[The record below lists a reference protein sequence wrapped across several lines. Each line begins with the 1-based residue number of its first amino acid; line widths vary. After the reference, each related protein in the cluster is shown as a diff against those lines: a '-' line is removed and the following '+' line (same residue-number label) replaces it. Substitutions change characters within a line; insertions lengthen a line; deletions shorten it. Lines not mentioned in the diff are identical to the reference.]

1 MTKTS
6 RTYRIV
12 LEYGQQKRLCQHF
25 GICDE
30 TVRRA
35 LRYQGEPGNE
45 LHKKIRKEALANY
58 GGQEI
63 MVERT
68 YNR

>member
-12 LEYGQQKRLCQHF
+12 LEYGVQKKLCQHF
-25 GICDE
+25 GVCDE

-35 LRYQGEPGNE
+35 LRYSGESTNE
-45 LHKKIRKEALANY
+45 LHRKIRQEAFRL

-63 MVERT
+63 TVEKAIH
-68 YNR
+68 

>member
-12 LEYGQQKRLCQHF
+12 VEYGVQKQLCQHF
-25 GICDE
+25 GVCDE

-35 LRYQGEPGNE
+35 LRYSGESNNE
-45 LHKKIRKEALANY
+45 LHKKIREEAFRL

-63 MVERT
+63 TVEKIIH
-68 YNR
+68 

>member
-12 LEYGQQKRLCQHF
+12 VEYGVQKRLCQHF
-25 GICDE
+25 NVCDE

-35 LRYQGEPGNE
+35 LRYSGDNNNE
-45 LHKKIRKEALANY
+45 LHHKIRKEAISNY
-58 GGQEI
+58 GGQQI
-63 MVERT
+63 MVEKRIK
-68 YNR
+68 

>member
-12 LEYGQQKRLCQHF
+12 IGYGVQKKLSQHF
-25 GICDE
+25 GVSDE
-30 TVRRA
+30 TIRRA
-35 LRYQGEPGNE
+35 LRYSGATSNM
-45 LHKKIRKEALANY
+45 LHKRIREEAFRL

-63 MVERT
+63 VEERPIH
-68 YNR
+68 

>member
-12 LEYGQQKRLCQHF
+12 VEYGVQKQLCQHF
-25 GICDE
+25 GVCDE

-35 LRYQGEPGNE
+35 LRYSGESNNE
-45 LHKKIRKEALANY
+45 LHKKIREEAFRL

-63 MVERT
+63 TVEKLIH
-68 YNR
+68 

>member
-12 LEYGQQKRLCQHF
+12 LEYGVQKKLCQHF
-25 GICDE
+25 GVCDE

-35 LRYQGEPGNE
+35 LRYSGEPTNE
-45 LHKKIRKEALANY
+45 LHRKIRQEAFRL

-63 MVERT
+63 TVEKAIH
-68 YNR
+68 

>member
-12 LEYGQQKRLCQHF
+12 LEYGVQKKLCQHF
-25 GICDE
+25 GVCDE

-35 LRYQGEPGNE
+35 LRYSGEPTNE
-45 LHKKIRKEALANY
+45 LHRKIRQEAFRL

-63 MVERT
+63 TIEKAIR
-68 YNR
+68 

>member
-12 LEYGQQKRLCQHF
+12 LEYGVQKQLCQHF
-25 GICDE
+25 GVCDE

-35 LRYQGEPGNE
+35 LRYSGEPGNE
-45 LHKKIRKEALANY
+45 LHKKIRQEAFRL

-63 MVERT
+63 TIERPIH
-68 YNR
+68 

>member
-12 LEYGQQKRLCQHF
+12 VEYGVQQPLCKHF
-25 GICDE
+25 GVCDE

-35 LRYQGEPGNE
+35 LRYNGESTNE
-45 LHKKIRKEALANY
+45 LHKKIRKEAFRL

-63 MVERT
+63 TVEKAIH
-68 YNR
+68 

>member
-12 LEYGQQKRLCQHF
+12 LEYGLQKKICDHF
-25 GICDE
+25 EVSDE

-35 LRYQGEPGNE
+35 LRYSGAPGNT
-45 LHKKIRKEALANY
+45 LHRKIREEAFRL
-58 GGQEI
+58 GGQQI
-63 MVERT
+63 VVARPI
-68 YNR
+68 N

>member
-12 LEYGQQKRLCQHF
+12 IGYGVQKQISQHF
-25 GICDE
+25 GVSDE

-35 LRYQGEPGNE
+35 LRYDGATGNM
-45 LHKKIRKEALANY
+45 LHNRIREDAFRL

-63 MVERT
+63 MVERPIH
-68 YNR
+68 